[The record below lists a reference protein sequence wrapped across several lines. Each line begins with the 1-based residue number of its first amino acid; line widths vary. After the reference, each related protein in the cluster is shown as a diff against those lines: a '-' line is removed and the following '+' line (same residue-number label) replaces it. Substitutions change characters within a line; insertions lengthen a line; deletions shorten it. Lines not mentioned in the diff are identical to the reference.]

1 MNYEIGIQTPTTSS
15 AIINLVRKIVRSR
28 SFTDVLSMFAYAS
41 KGGAI
46 LLSSVLKQEV
56 VGWETVRKRWLISLD
71 YGHTDPAA
79 LEILLNLPNSEVRIP
94 YLNDIIENKLM
105 PNVCFHPKSMFFYTK
120 DSDLPSIVYIGS
132 ANMTMSGLCFGHESG
147 IAIYPRL
154 KKANNKEKNVK
165 NTLNQIININNFYG
179 DCTILDSELISKYA
193 KIRKRCRPRLEDE
206 TSVARKINYLLEN
219 DDEQISFTNAAIIST
234 AKNFWVESGYVV
246 RNRGPLRPGN
256 QIDLPRGASTFFGFT
271 MKKQKPNT
279 FIGKITI
286 KVGKTRLAHPL
297 RLGNNLMEKI
307 SLPIPEECGI
317 ESYDENVILFKKMNG
332 FYALDIQP
340 QGSSKAN
347 RWKAF
352 SEKQHSD
359 YSMRSGRRFGVFY

>member
-1 MNYEIGIQTPTTSS
+1 MYCEIGIQTPSTSS
-15 AIINLVRKIVRSR
+15 AIINVVRKIASSR
-28 SFTDVLSMFAYAS
+28 CFTDVLSMFAYAS

-46 LLSSVLKQEV
+46 LLSNVLRQEV
-56 VGWETVRKRWLISLD
+56 AGWETLRKRWLISLD

-94 YLNDIIENKLM
+94 YLIDILKNKLM
-105 PNVCFHPKSMFFYTK
+105 PIVCFHPKSMFFYTK
-120 DSDLPSIVYIGS
+120 NSNIPAVVYIGS
-132 ANMTMSGLCFGHESG
+132 ANMTMSGLCYGHESG
-147 IAIYPRL
+147 MAIYPRL
-154 KKANNKEKNVK
+154 INTKIREKNVK
-165 NTLNQIININNFYG
+165 NTLNQIINANNFYY
-179 DCTILDSELISKYA
+179 DCAILDAELISKYA

-246 RNRGPLRPGN
+246 KNRGPLRSGN
-256 QIDLPRGASTFFGFT
+256 QIDLPRGASAFFGFT
-271 MKKQKPNT
+271 IKKQKPNT
-279 FIGKITI
+279 FIGKIRI
-286 KVGKTRLAHPL
+286 KIGKTKMAYRL

-317 ESYDENVILFKKMNG
+317 ESYDENVILFKKIDD
-332 FYALDIQP
+332 YYTIEIQP

-347 RWKAF
+347 RWGAF
-352 SEKQHSD
+352 SEKQHSG